1 MSDIA
6 KIEELMLSYIDE
18 LGSDISTLYKKI
30 PAGKRLRAKL
40 VLEIAGSSEKAMEF
54 AAVIELIHAASLL
67 HDDVIDDSLTRRGV
81 DSINAIFGNKSAIML
96 GDILYSKAYEK
107 LLLFDT
113 KIAKYIAQAVSMLSI
128 GELLDVELSKSL
140 NLDRERYFDMIYKKT
155 AILIEATARCSA
167 ILANKSESKYA
178 LYGKNLGLAFQI
190 VDDILD
196 VTQSSSTLGKPA
208 LNDYKDGKT
217 TIVYMDLI
225 DELSSKDRDKIIK
238 LFSKELDQDR
248 QEWLLDKFSNSLAVK
263 KSITLAKK
271 FALEAFKVIEGEVNA
286 SKLQKIITDMVERE
300 F

>member
-81 DSINAIFGNKSAIML
+81 DSINAIFGNKNAIML

-196 VTQSSSTLGKPA
+196 VTQPSSTLGKPA

-225 DELSSKDRDKIIK
+225 DELSSEDRDEVIK

-248 QEWLLDKFSNSLAVK
+248 QGWLLDKFSNSLAVK

>member
-81 DSINAIFGNKSAIML
+81 DSINAIFGNKNAIML

>member
-1 MSDIA
+1 
-6 KIEELMLSYIDE
+6 
-18 LGSDISTLYKKI
+18 
-30 PAGKRLRAKL
+30 
-40 VLEIAGSSEKAMEF
+40 
-54 AAVIELIHAASLL
+54 
-67 HDDVIDDSLTRRGV
+67 
-81 DSINAIFGNKSAIML
+81 
-96 GDILYSKAYEK
+96 
-107 LLLFDT
+107 
-113 KIAKYIAQAVSMLSI
+113 
-128 GELLDVELSKSL
+128 
-140 NLDRERYFDMIYKKT
+140 MIYKKT

>member
-196 VTQSSSTLGKPA
+196 VTQPSSTLGKPA

-225 DELSSKDRDKIIK
+225 DELSSEDRDEVIK

-248 QEWLLDKFSNSLAVK
+248 QGWLLDKFSNSLAVK

>member
-81 DSINAIFGNKSAIML
+81 DSINAIFGNKNAIML

-225 DELSSKDRDKIIK
+225 DELSSEDRDEVIK

-248 QEWLLDKFSNSLAVK
+248 QGWLLDKFSNSLAVK